1 MSDQD
6 VAYNKLSDALE
17 RQGETITLG
26 AEGPS
31 WYISLRHTASLK
43 RVHRRA
49 PALLRTL
56 PPDLFLEGVVP
67 ADTWA
72 AGREHADTLDTIAHL
87 GVSFMGAIA
96 GEYGTV
102 VIRTKGWASWD
113 DAVDVLPWIS
123 RVLEREDDVA
133 SKLREHG
140 GPAPRV
146 HLGHDRQRLHGHQG
160 ARGGGRRAAR
170 STNRPGDRRR
180 ADSVPVLFRARPSA
194 KVLTSVSCRKQE
206 ELAPREHVE
215 KALAFLT
222 RTPEEHRA
230 AAAKAGVLVETAGQY
245 DYNPLRDRPFVD
257 FGPGT
262 GIVAPEPRLVWRA
275 ISIQNLYYVGPDYF
289 GSKAFHE
296 QLGKRLESY
305 VGRQLRLIDGADV
318 TGEVPLDSENKM
330 SIDWFLVLPDLIVL
344 VECKSA
350 RLNAK
355 ALAGDAHEIA
365 RATTMY
371 LAKARDQIDATA
383 RKVGERDKR
392 VSFLPDDDRPVVG
405 LIVTAEPIH
414 LANSGQVEYGRQG
427 ETLFIVLSLA
437 DLEGLVGVPAAELSS
452 RLAGVFQDEERR
464 TWGFPQSF
472 GKGLEA
478 WRNPIIVE
486 AKNRFAFLRDQRDG

>member
-1 MSDQD
+1 MSDGPT
-6 VAYNKLSDALE
+6 VSY
-17 RQGETITLG
+17 
-26 AEGPS
+26 AEF
-31 WYISLRHTASLK
+31 
-43 RVHRRA
+43 RRA
-49 PALLRTL
+49 CSSFRPSELLPYLGRYSAETHGVTNLDSETLKVLPPWNFATVARECLLWGKDDVPGYRVNQRAVARLFNLLRDVSHYEEDPTLAEIVTPLIHDQFPYQGDTFTDMARAVAVLGTTWDAFPEWDWTKVFGLTL
-56 PPDLFLEGVVP
+56 PD
-67 ADTWA
+67 
-72 AGREHADTLDTIAHL
+72 
-87 GVSFMGAIA
+87 M
-96 GEYGTV
+96 
-102 VIRTKGWASWD
+102 IRA
-113 DAVDVLPWIS
+113 
-123 RVLEREDDVA
+123 
-133 SKLREHG
+133 
-140 GPAPRV
+140 
-146 HLGHDRQRLHGHQG
+146 
-160 ARGGGRRAAR
+160 
-170 STNRPGDRRR
+170 
-180 ADSVPVLFRARPSA
+180 
-194 KVLTSVSCRKQE
+194 TSVLLVAASIGGKVDLDKFWDPRIDE

-289 GSKAFHE
+289 GPKAFHE

-355 ALAGDAHEIA
+355 ALAGNAHEIA

-383 RKVGERDKR
+383 RKVRECDKR

-427 ETLFIVLSLA
+427 ETLSIVLSLA
-437 DLEGLVGVPAAELSS
+437 DLEGLVGVPTAELSS

-486 AKNRFAFLRDQRDG
+486 AKNRFAFLRDQPDD